1 MHSDAATAGTRPS
14 AILHR
19 AGAATVPQVR
29 LYHPA
34 CSFYTALVIE
44 RKLSLKHSALLLYT
58 AAACFLFTMSWRAAT
73 AQEPQKTA
81 AESANK
87 NPQKPESEKA
97 AHPAQIALLE
107 TKVRFEANGDNRK
120 EVHALVKINSEL
132 GVRQFAQLNFDFN
145 RSFESVEIPIVHIIH
160 SSGGTVDILPSAV
173 TDHPNPAVV
182 NAPAYQDVRV
192 KSVRIL
198 GLQPGDTL
206 EYRVIRTVS
215 HHPLAPDFWV
225 EHTFDP
231 SGVVLR
237 ETYELDLPTSQ
248 ENRPE
253 VPRRSLNFYVNPA
266 TPITSAQKSV
276 EADSPRMTYRW
287 ERTAPPDNSEHQ
299 ELREN
304 TEPDV
309 SYSNFGNWDH
319 LSVRLAEE
327 LTPGAVPLVSIRN
340 SEESMRELQEKPI
353 VSQAIQAKA
362 LELTTSARTDHEKL
376 EAIYDFVSRKITTV
390 GIPLGSTGFA
400 PRSADDV
407 LSTGYASAED
417 KFVLF
422 AALTK
427 SLKLHANAALTGYC
441 DKNGVARPSVFSHL
455 LIFVNDGQSKY
466 WLDPSLEVAP
476 FGIVS
481 PVSQKCVFEL
491 NRFFYVMNSTGHEWQ
506 PFNRELPFQ
515 ALQKVEVNASLA
527 DDGKLLAKVNYAMR
541 GDNELVLRVAFH
553 RTPKERWKE
562 VAQLLSITDG
572 FRGQVS
578 SVNASDP
585 YATKESFTVEYE
597 LDQPKFV
604 DWLKKTI
611 RIPALLPQLGLP
623 DPPAKPASGR
633 ATAPINLG
641 TPLEV
646 ETKMTLHLPPG
657 IGASAPAGTSV
668 ERDYATYSS
677 QYAVNGSTLTATRR
691 IKFVLTEVPASRAA
705 DYNAFLR
712 AVQSDEAQDFTLEPP
727 SNGPKTNSAASN
739 TATPP
744 KPVAPK
750 P

>member
-1 MHSDAATAGTRPS
+1 M
-14 AILHR
+14 
-19 AGAATVPQVR
+19 
-29 LYHPA
+29 
-34 CSFYTALVIE
+34 IE
-44 RKLSLKHSALLLYT
+44 RKLSLKRSALLPYA

-73 AQEPQKTA
+73 AQVPQKPA

-87 NPQKPESEKA
+87 NPQKPEKSEKA
-97 AHPAQIALLE
+97 AHPAQIELLE
-107 TKVRFEANGDNRK
+107 TKVRFEANGGSRK
-120 EVHALVKINSEL
+120 EVHALVKIHSEL

-145 RSFESVEIPIVHIIH
+145 RSFESVEIPMVHITH
-160 SSGGTVDILPSAV
+160 LSGGTADILPSAV

-215 HHPLAPDFWV
+215 HHPLAPNFWV

-237 ETYELDLPTSQ
+237 EIYELDLPTSQ

-253 VPRRSLNFYVNPA
+253 VPRGSLNFYVNPA

-276 EADSPRMTYRW
+276 EADSPHMTYRW

-299 ELREN
+299 EVREN

-309 SYSNFGNWDH
+309 SYSDFGNWDH
-319 LSVRLAEE
+319 LSIRLAEE
-327 LTPGAVPLVSIRN
+327 LTPGAVPN
-340 SEESMRELQEKPI
+340 
-353 VSQAIQAKA
+353 VSQAIHAKA

-390 GIPLGSTGFA
+390 GVPLGSTGFA

-407 LSTGYASAED
+407 LSSGYASPED

-422 AALTK
+422 AALTE
-427 SLKLHANAALTGYC
+427 SLKLYANAALTGYC

-455 LIFVNDGQSKY
+455 LIFVNDGQSRY

-506 PFNRELPFQ
+506 PFNRELPFS
-515 ALQKVEVNASLA
+515 ALQKVEVNASVA
-527 DDGKLLAKVNYAMR
+527 DDGKLVAKVNYAMR

-585 YATKESFTVEYE
+585 YATKEPFTVEYE

-623 DPPAKPASGR
+623 DPPAKPASGS

-677 QYAVNGSTLTATRR
+677 QYAVNGSTLTARRR
-691 IKFVLTEVPASRAA
+691 IKFVLTEVPGSRAA

-727 SNGPKTNSAASN
+727 SNAPKTNSAASN
-739 TATPP
+739 TTTPP
-744 KPVAPK
+744 NLAPT